1 MEEIQQKK
9 SMGSIS
15 PDQSLETDFIFY
27 IHKTLLSFSYLSSQH
42 QRVILKDVQTFIHRL
57 TLLFSNNKTI
67 HKEEKRIKIIDILVK
82 YLNRLHSDQIKHLIQ
97 HPQKDTLL
105 KSIEKDAYMSTMNHL
120 DKLNESKKEL
130 NTKEEVEEE
139 QEVVEIEKTNMDDIL
154 EELEVDNNP
163 SSSIDEN
170 LMASDDIIRF
180 VEDEFKKY
188 EKKMIEKIVECKR
201 SISNVD
207 RELDRKIELR
217 LKSNLIEIENQVKK
231 LIRDS
236 LTNIYQM
243 ESQTTDKM
251 NEMILQTKES
261 LEKKMF
267 EKMEDELKKQFEEM
281 YSYLNSTYQDSIKNF
296 EKVEEQTNSRIESRL
311 LEYIEDMNIK
321 FKENF
326 RIILEKN
333 KELVQIKQDL
343 KESIRTQVDNQ
354 QVQTKEELLKDL
366 EKKLSLFS
374 DVFQVNF
381 QDVIEKIHKK
391 IKSQEESLQNF
402 DIGTYDLEY
411 QKDNHELHLRHN
423 GQSISSIQLNIKG
436 MIGPKG
442 PQGIAGKTPKIKNI
456 RFTKDSRVLFVIE
469 GEDGDYELESDEKI
483 PVGPSG
489 PQGPKGEPGITCTD
503 FKIQEKSILRVDHE
517 NLNNLILLKSLC
529 VGEESH
535 CLSEQSVAI
544 GGAICYKPESFAIGK
559 KSQTCDMNS
568 IALFGSTNGKNAFAY
583 RSQNV
588 EDNQVKFGQN
598 KNDIE
603 SFDIHS
609 KKILLNS
616 DEIELKGKV
625 TIKHYEDR
633 LSILERKLSDL
644 LKKN

>member
-1 MEEIQQKK
+1 MEDIQQKK

-27 IHKTLLSFSYLSSQH
+27 IHKTLLSFSYLTPQH

-57 TLLFSNNKTI
+57 TLLFSNNHSI

-82 YLNRLHSDQIKHLIQ
+82 YLNRLNSDQIKHLIH
-97 HPQKDTLL
+97 HPQKDSLI

-120 DKLNESKKEL
+120 DKMNENKKQEFQ
-130 NTKEEVEEE
+130 EVE
-139 QEVVEIEKTNMDDIL
+139 VEKTNVDDIL
-154 EELEVDNNP
+154 EELQEIP
-163 SSSIDEN
+163 STQEEEN
-170 LMASDDIIRF
+170 MIVSDDLIKY

-188 EKKMIEKIVECKR
+188 EKKMIDKIVECKR

-243 ESQTTDKM
+243 ENQTTDKM
-251 NEMILQTKES
+251 NQMITQTKES
-261 LEKKMF
+261 LEKKIF
-267 EKMEDELKKQFEEM
+267 EKMDDELKKQFEEM
-281 YSYLNSTYQDSIKNF
+281 YSYLNTTYQDSIKNF
-296 EKVEEQTNSRIESRL
+296 EKVEEQVNTRIESRL
-311 LEYIEDMNIK
+311 LEYIEDMNQR

-333 KELVQIKQDL
+333 KELIQVKQDL
-343 KESIRTQVDNQ
+343 KESIRTQIDIQ
-354 QVQTKEELLKDL
+354 HTQTKEELLKDL
-366 EKKLSLFS
+366 EKKLSVFS
-374 DVFQVNF
+374 EVFQVNF
-381 QDVIEKIHKK
+381 QDVIEKIHHK
-391 IKSQEESLQNF
+391 IKSQEESIKNF

-411 QKDNHELHLRHN
+411 QKDDHELHLRHN
-423 GQSISSIQLNIKG
+423 SQSISSIKLNIKG

-442 PQGIAGKTPKIKNI
+442 PQGISGKTPKIKNI
-456 RFTKDSRVLFVIE
+456 GFTKDSRVLFVVE
-469 GEDGDYELESDEKI
+469 GEEGDYELESDEKI
-483 PVGPSG
+483 PVGPAG

-529 VGEESH
+529 VGDQSH

-544 GGAICYKPESFAIGK
+544 GGAICYKPESIAIGK
-559 KSQTCDMNS
+559 KSQTSDTQS

-633 LSILERKLSDL
+633 LQILERKLSDFM
-644 LKKN
+644 KKV

>member
-9 SMGSIS
+9 FMSSTF

-27 IHKTLLSFSYLSSQH
+27 IHKTLLSFSYLTHQH
-42 QRVILKDVQTFIHRL
+42 QRAILKDVQTFIHRL
-57 TLLFSNNKTI
+57 TLLFSNNHTI

-82 YLNRLHSDQIKHLIQ
+82 YLNRLNSDQIKHLIQ
-97 HPQKDTLL
+97 HHEKDSLL

-120 DKLNESKKEL
+120 DKLNENKKNE
-130 NTKEEVEEE
+130 NTINIEEVEVEE
-139 QEVVEIEKTNMDDIL
+139 IEIEKTHVDDIL
-154 EELEVDNNP
+154 EELQEIPTTTVDDQMMVSNDL
-163 SSSIDEN
+163 IK
-170 LMASDDIIRF
+170 F

-188 EKKMIEKIVECKR
+188 EKKMMDKIVECKR
-201 SISNVD
+201 NISNVD

-251 NEMILQTKES
+251 NEMIIQTKES

-267 EKMEDELKKQFEEM
+267 EKMEDELKRQFEEM

-311 LEYIEDMNIK
+311 LEYIEDMNTK

-343 KESIRTQVDNQ
+343 KESIRSQVENQ
-354 QVQTKEELLKDL
+354 QGQTKEELLKDL
-366 EKKLSLFS
+366 EKKLSVFS

-411 QKDNHELHLRHN
+411 QKENHELHLRHN

-442 PQGIAGKTPKIKNI
+442 PQGIAGKSPKIKNI

-483 PVGPSG
+483 PVGPAG

-529 VGEESH
+529 VGEQSH
-535 CLSEQSVAI
+535 CLSEQSVAV

-559 KSQTCDMNS
+559 KSQTSDLNS

-633 LSILERKLSDL
+633 LSILERRLSDL
-644 LKKN
+644 MKKN